1 MHILTPWI
9 EFDVIAQPDE
19 TCREELKRQHAHLAR
34 LQTVPCTAVKDAQF
48 PGKLFAATAF
58 IADLDCLPCLT
69 ELIPEIAKCR
79 AFLLDFLL
87 MLSTLPFIRSTID
100 FSINLARTDA
110 IGVCQI
116 SSCP

>member
-1 MHILTPWI
+1 MCFLHLTFFDFPAEPALPLPPPPPPPFPPFPGPGIGKNIPFYREIQSMHILTPWI

-58 IADLDCLPCLT
+58 IA
-69 ELIPEIAKCR
+69 
-79 AFLLDFLL
+79 
-87 MLSTLPFIRSTID
+87 TLP
-100 FSINLARTDA
+100 
-110 IGVCQI
+110 
-116 SSCP
+116 